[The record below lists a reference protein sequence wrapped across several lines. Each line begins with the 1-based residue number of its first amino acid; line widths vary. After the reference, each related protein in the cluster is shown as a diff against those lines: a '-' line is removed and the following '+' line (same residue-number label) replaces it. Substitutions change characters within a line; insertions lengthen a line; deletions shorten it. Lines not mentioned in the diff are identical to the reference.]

1 MIRSVTK
8 DRTAN
13 NVNEEKYQQSRQYLY
28 TYSDKLTKDCHL
40 FHLRSLKTHIHGFIS
55 FNALTKIFFGPLS
68 LAPKL
73 N

>member
-1 MIRSVTK
+1 MIHSVTK
-8 DRTAN
+8 DRTAAN
-13 NVNEEKYQQSRQYLY
+13 LMKKNTNHLGSIYID
-28 TYSDKLTKDCHL
+28 SDKLTKDCHL
-40 FHLRSLKTHIHGFIS
+40 FHLRSLKTYIHGFIS